1 MIALLNYTD
10 DEKESDMV
18 ISLLYKDKTAL
29 KYINDSNDIESNFNY
44 WFKIISNNA
53 LRDMLGEPF
62 DSAWKEKSYK
72 KMKDSGN
79 LIALYDVFNRTQQLC
94 SAYFNSNVFISML
107 YEYYCGNNHNP
118 KRLVE
123 NANSSSS
130 TETVVK
136 KVKKIVKE

>member
-1 MIALLNYTD
+1 MNYTD
-10 DEKESDMV
+10 DEKESEYV
-18 ISLLYKDKTAL
+18 ISMLYKDKAIL
-29 KYINDSNDIESNFNY
+29 KFIQENKDISENFNY
-44 WFKIISNNA
+44 WYAIISNNA

-123 NANSSSS
+123 NASSNPPS
-130 TETVVK
+130 TTETTVVK
-136 KVKKIVKE
+136 KVKKVVKE